1 MPKLII
7 DNRSIEVAPGTKVID
22 AAEQLGIM
30 IPRFCYHRALGAV
43 GACRVCAVKFIKGPV
58 KGIQMSCMI
67 DAHDGMVV
75 STTDAEAVDFRR
87 HVIEWLMLHH
97 PHDCPVCDEGGHCL
111 LQDMTVAG
119 GHGRRRY
126 LGPKRTYPDQY
137 LGPLLQHEMNRCIQ
151 CYRCSRYYRE
161 FTGYRDLGVMR
172 IASRV
177 YFGRQREG
185 TLESPFAGN
194 LADICPTGV
203 FTDKPSRFFGRRWD
217 YERTPGLCIACSLG
231 CRTVVSVRNRE
242 VVRQQAHFSS
252 AVNGYFICDRGRHA
266 YVYASDAERPRRA
279 LLDGSPTNAENA
291 LGEASRRLRQIEQQ
305 NGPAAV
311 ALWGSA
317 RSSLETLGAAC
328 RLAQSRNWRPPAL
341 FQTAA
346 QSDGVRAALADRRAE
361 LVISM
366 QQVEAADVILTV
378 GADPLNEAPM
388 LVLAMRQAARN
399 GARVFCLDPR
409 PVSLPFDFRH
419 LAVRS
424 SDLSGCVQHLVQNSR
439 PAAGADRPQDLPGPI
454 AAALEELVL
463 DLKEAGRPVLI
474 HGTDIINAET
484 IGGFRSLAQKLK
496 DNGAESGLFALLPEA
511 NAFGAGMLSEV
522 LAPGASGGD
531 QLLADIESGRVRAL
545 LLVEN
550 NPFWSYPDRSRL
562 QDALARLDLL
572 VVMDYL
578 PTQAVERAHV
588 FLPTAT
594 IYESGGIFVNQEG
607 RAQAAKPAYRGGRPI
622 TQTGGGGHPP
632 RRYDE
637 GLPGSEPASAWH
649 WLSML
654 AADERSADEDDL
666 RSVQHWL
673 AERIPQ
679 LEFSAGGEPWPPEG
693 VRLETVLIAGTA
705 GVHGGTRT
713 EWEPGP
719 DRPPDALELLAVEQ
733 VFGTEELSCRSPQL
747 QALEAE
753 PVVWVSAS
761 DAPRLQLAG
770 GETANIETG
779 IGMIA
784 ATVSVSERTAAGSI
798 ILPRHRRLMWQ
809 RMNGYRTTCGIRRK
823 A

>member
-7 DNRSIEVAPGTKVID
+7 DNRSIEVVPGTKVID
-22 AAEQLGIM
+22 AAEQLRIM

-43 GACRVCAVKFIKGPV
+43 GACRVCAVKFIEGPV
-58 KGIQMSCMI
+58 TGVQMSCMI
-67 DAHDGMVV
+67 DAKDGMVV

-126 LGPKRTYPDQY
+126 LGLKRTYPDQY

-161 FTGYRDLGVMR
+161 FTGYRDLGVMC

-177 YFGRQREG
+177 YFGRQRDG

-217 YERTPGLCIACSLG
+217 YQRTPGLCIACSLG
-231 CRTVVSVRNRE
+231 CHTVVSVHNRE
-242 VVRQQAHFSS
+242 VVRQEARFSS
-252 AVNGYFICDRGRHA
+252 TVNGYFICDRGRHA
-266 YVYASDAERPRRA
+266 HVYASDAERPRRA
-279 LLDGSPTNAENA
+279 RLDGSPTPLESA
-291 LGEASRRLRQIEQQ
+291 LNEAAQRLRQIEQQ
-305 NGPAAV
+305 HGPAAV

-328 RLAQSRNWRPPAL
+328 RLTQHRSWRPPAF

-346 QSDGVRAALADRRAE
+346 QEDGVRAALAGRRAE
-361 LVISM
+361 LAVSM
-366 QQVEAADVILTV
+366 RQVETADVILTI

-388 LVLAMRQAARN
+388 LVLAMRQAARK
-399 GARVFCLDPR
+399 GARVICLDPR
-409 PVSLPFDFRH
+409 PVSLPFEFRH

-424 SDLSGCVQHLVQNSR
+424 SDLSGCVQYLVQNTR
-439 PAAGADRPQDLPGPI
+439 PGAGADRLQDLPGPI
-454 AAALEELVL
+454 ATALEELVR

-474 HGTDIINAET
+474 HGTDIIDAGT
-484 IGGFRSLAQKLK
+484 IGRFRSLALQLK
-496 DNGAESGLFALLPEA
+496 DNRAETGLFALLPGA
-511 NAFGAGMLSEV
+511 NAFGAGMLSAAH
-522 LAPGASGGD
+522 APEASGGD
-531 QLLADIESGRVRAL
+531 PLLAEIESGHVRAL

-550 NPFWSYPDRSRL
+550 DPFWSYPDRGRL
-562 QDALARLDLL
+562 RDALERLDLL

-578 PTQAVERAHV
+578 PTQAVEQAHI
-588 FLPTAT
+588 FLATTT
-594 IYESGGIFVNQEG
+594 IYESGGIFVNQQG
-607 RAQAAKPAYRGGRPI
+607 RAQAAEPAYRGGLPI

-637 GLPGSEPASAWH
+637 GLPGSEPAPAWH

-654 AADERSADEDDL
+654 AADERSADEDHL
-666 RSVQHWL
+666 RSVRHWL

-679 LEFSAGGEPWPPEG
+679 LEFSARGEPWPPEG
-693 VRLETVLIAGTA
+693 VRLQTVPNAGTA
-705 GVHGGTRT
+705 GVHDGTETYRK
-713 EWEPGP
+713 PGP
-719 DRPPDALELLAVEQ
+719 ERPPDALELLAVEQ

-747 QALEAE
+747 QELEAD
-753 PVVWVSAS
+753 PIVWVSAS
-761 DAPRLQLAG
+761 DARRLDLADG
-770 GETANIETG
+770 QTANIETG
-779 IGMIA
+779 IGTIA
-784 ATVSVSERTAAGSI
+784 ATVSVSETTAAGSI

-809 RMNGYRTTCGIRRK
+809 RMNGYRTACGIRR
-823 A
+823 